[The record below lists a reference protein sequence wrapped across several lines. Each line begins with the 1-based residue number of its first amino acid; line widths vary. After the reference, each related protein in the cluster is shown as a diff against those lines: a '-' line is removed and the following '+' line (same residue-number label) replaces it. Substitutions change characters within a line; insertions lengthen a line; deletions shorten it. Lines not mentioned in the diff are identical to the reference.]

1 MRKKTIL
8 AFIVML
14 FVLCNKCNAQSTK
27 IDFDYSKQFNVKYI
41 FLDYNGNKEA
51 DDGEFVSANEKTKI
65 TLGLV
70 YKDFGDTGNILD
82 VEIKCENKDT
92 KKEVLIKGVFEDID
106 FGYVKEN
113 GDTNYLVKN
122 KLDDIDF
129 AVLVQKEETTVAVFN
144 VLKMK
149 IITK

>member
-82 VEIKCENKDT
+82 VEIKCENKEAHPINSGER
-92 KKEVLIKGVFEDID
+92 KKKNLI
-106 FGYVKEN
+106 
-113 GDTNYLVKN
+113 
-122 KLDDIDF
+122 F
-129 AVLVQKEETTVAVFN
+129 ASW
-144 VLKMK
+144 K
-149 IITK
+149 IQC